1 MTECAFVFIYILFVK
16 YHVKPQINAT
26 VGEGETFPHP
36 SQVILAGLVI
46 KFSQDKSTRGEK
58 NKFVCTEI
66 PGMVPMKQFF
76 RLFRQTI
83 NL

>member
-46 KFSQDKSTRGEK
+46 KLNSHKTNQQEGKKTNLCAQRSQEWYLWSSFLDFLDK
-58 NKFVCTEI
+58 
-66 PGMVPMKQFF
+66 Q
-76 RLFRQTI
+76 
-83 NL
+83 

>member
-1 MTECAFVFIYILFVK
+1 MTECGFVFIQILFVK
-16 YHVKPQINAT
+16 FHVKPQINAT

-46 KFSQDKSTRGEK
+46 KFTQDKSTRGEK
-58 NKFVCTEI
+58 NKFVCAEI
-66 PGMVPMKQFF
+66 PGMKQFF